1 MQRWSHASRAGS
13 RVAIVLYGS
22 RGDIQPGVCLALELQ
37 TRGHRVTVLV
47 PPNLMGFARSA
58 GVASVVGVGLD
69 THAAWSSDAA
79 VAVQRDGSRL
89 AQIRFAM
96 RTVRSGFAAFDA
108 SLVDQF
114 IAPGA
119 PLADADVVVAAPLC
133 QDRCFAIAERL
144 GTELVVIRYAPM
156 SENGVVGAIPALSD
170 RMSPSTRRRSW
181 RLADRVTWAATGWN
195 ENGFRRRLGLRRA
208 RRPLPLRLRDRGIVQ
223 IQAFDPALLPGLA
236 EQWRDAKPVVG
247 FLDLGAEHR
256 RGMDETDA
264 TSPELAAWLAEGDR
278 PLFVGFGSMTLPDL
292 DVVVEMVRAGAR
304 RRGLRCLVA
313 GFEYRGVVDD
323 DRAIFVTGAID
334 HRSVLPHCLA
344 AVHHGGAGTTAATLR
359 AGVPA
364 LICPV
369 TADQPFWANR
379 VRALGSGDMTRSSTL
394 TDARV
399 DAALASVLAPGVRD
413 AAALMA
419 AQLVAPD
426 KAVAAAADI
435 VEQAVDPRR
444 T

>member
-1 MQRWSHASRAGS
+1 MQHTQTCSDRSR
-13 RVAIVLYGS
+13 
-22 RGDIQPGVCLALELQ
+22 
-37 TRGHRVTVLV
+37 
-47 PPNLMGFARSA
+47 
-58 GVASVVGVGLD
+58 D
-69 THAAWSSDAA
+69 T
-79 VAVQRDGSRL
+79 VAV
-89 AQIRFAM
+89 
-96 RTVRSGFAAFDA
+96 
-108 SLVDQF
+108 
-114 IAPGA
+114 
-119 PLADADVVVAAPLC
+119 
-133 QDRCFAIAERL
+133 
-144 GTELVVIRYAPM
+144 
-156 SENGVVGAIPALSD
+156 
-170 RMSPSTRRRSW
+170 
-181 RLADRVTWAATGWN
+181 
-195 ENGFRRRLGLRRA
+195 LRHISA
-208 RRPLPLRLRDRGIVQ
+208 LRD
-223 IQAFDPALLPGLA
+223 
-236 EQWRDAKPVVG
+236 KTVG
-247 FLDLGAEHR
+247 MRIL
-256 RGMDETDA
+256 
-264 TSPELAAWLAEGDR
+264 
-278 PLFVGFGSMTLPDL
+278 
-292 DVVVEMVRAGAR
+292 
-304 RRGLRCLVA
+304 
-313 GFEYRGVVDD
+313 VVDD

-379 VRALGSGDMTRSSTL
+379 VRALGSGDMTRPSTL